1 MQTNN
6 PSTDS
11 QRKAQASKTAQRD
24 ESKQDQSAHASDPKK
39 DTSQLPTPGGQP
51 RDVQGESQG
60 QGHDRDQGRDQDRGD
75 YKDKDLPS
83 RMPERKTPGTQD
95 DQQHAWPDTKPA
107 APAKHDDDKR

>member
-6 PSTDS
+6 PSTGS

-24 ESKQDQSAHASDPKK
+24 EFKQGQSAHASDPKK

-51 RDVQGESQG
+51 RDVQGQN
-60 QGHDRDQGRDQDRGD
+60 HDRDQGRDQDQSD
-75 YKDKDLPS
+75 YKDKDMPS
-83 RMPERKTPGTQD
+83 RTPERRTPGTQH
-95 DQQHAWPDTKPA
+95 DQQHKSPDTKPA